1 MKYDPQPRS
10 TMQRPTAIQ
19 LQMPPP
25 YVPPPIDTYDPTSA
39 HYRYKDELIDI
50 GEMDKIGGR
59 CGFCLEKFWLR
70 MKRFLHKICPCFYA
84 LFSSKEEEYQLYKA
98 ILGFPF
104 GVAVGVLF
112 YYAMIDRLKLNTFFR
127 FMMGTMMLI
136 VMSMGYARSIKI
148 RCVVWLIFPCF
159 FGKSGRDILMTMAI
173 GALLTGPVSNT
184 MDNFKES
191 VRTVT
196 CMTEL
201 MINMTM
207 VRFELTGKPIFSI
220 VRNFVGSERMDKM
233 TGKLHKSLS
242 PVKNEVE
249 NTKETKEEEVKAAR
263 MDAEMGTKRSDY
275 FHEQER
281 KNAAKL
287 AKEDGGNKSKAF
299 AVDTSY
305 IKKLDY
311 RCNNIWGGAVD
322 VCKQAFAD
330 AWDNCLRVIPVIG
343 YLICWPTKLDFF
355 CLLVKL
361 FPSPANCDASK
372 LLNSGFGGA
381 YSDGDDAATELT
393 QGTKVKLE
401 YMVKPRKGKVDAANI
416 QDVRKGMKNEF
427 GKKQRFFNFIITI
440 CQRIMAFAFIQIFI
454 TSFQYHNSYL
464 SSIKFDNCYMTDYF
478 RSIERRRRRRG
489 RSTLVPLKKLESR
502 ILIEPTAW
510 RLLPAEKQKFSKGTV
525 KLVINSLLF
534 VLIFIFDHLIFAILD
549 IVTRHSYVVYA
560 QKGVH
565 DIKLQ
570 VNGTGM
576 LAKLVRGILKG
587 FHERHEINQKFD
599 NLKCLPYATLT
610 PPIYYLKVFGTIAL
624 ILLLLYFEA
633 YGLRLRR
640 MVCSF
645 FFPKREKQRILSLY
659 NGTMKRRAGYARTVR
674 HQVRRLARE
683 RHLTMEWD
691 TWTALLNQC
700 PLFCFWLKWVGKGK
714 TTCVACREEEDET
727 FHFCDTPGCNFA
739 YCPSCWEDLRR
750 HCYACSPE
758 SADEES
764 SLSEGMFGSD
774 DDNPDAKD
782 D

>member
-1 MKYDPQPRS
+1 MNRPAGPGLMPPVAPFRSGHGSAEPTSPRPILVRPFQPRHPSNSAYQPPPVQPRGKPSVVKTSHLSIGQSGIPNVPAISITQNYAKPQTPPQMPAGYRPPLSRPPLVPPRYSRVSIPRGSIPYTIPVGNGSLRQVPLAPWPQQKTTQLDNTDSGTIREQGLLSSVAHQVLPSRSSDFSLPARSSVRNVGANETSAIRFPTGTSFAGRGDQDQLPQRPSPMKYDPQPRS

-311 RCNNIWGGAVD
+311 RCN
-322 VCKQAFAD
+322 
-330 AWDNCLRVIPVIG
+330 
-343 YLICWPTKLDFF
+343 
-355 CLLVKL
+355 
-361 FPSPANCDASK
+361 S
-372 LLNSGFGGA
+372 
-381 YSDGDDAATELT
+381 
-393 QGTKVKLE
+393 
-401 YMVKPRKGKVDAANI
+401 
-416 QDVRKGMKNEF
+416 
-427 GKKQRFFNFIITI
+427 
-440 CQRIMAFAFIQIFI
+440 
-454 TSFQYHNSYL
+454 
-464 SSIKFDNCYMTDYF
+464 MT
-478 RSIERRRRRRG
+478 
-489 RSTLVPLKKLESR
+489 
-502 ILIEPTAW
+502 
-510 RLLPAEKQKFSKGTV
+510 
-525 KLVINSLLF
+525 SLLT
-534 VLIFIFDHLIFAILD
+534 A
-549 IVTRHSYVVYA
+549 
-560 QKGVH
+560 
-565 DIKLQ
+565 
-570 VNGTGM
+570 
-576 LAKLVRGILKG
+576 
-587 FHERHEINQKFD
+587 
-599 NLKCLPYATLT
+599 
-610 PPIYYLKVFGTIAL
+610 
-624 ILLLLYFEA
+624 
-633 YGLRLRR
+633 R
-640 MVCSF
+640 MS
-645 FFPKREKQRILSLY
+645 
-659 NGTMKRRAGYARTVR
+659 
-674 HQVRRLARE
+674 
-683 RHLTMEWD
+683 
-691 TWTALLNQC
+691 
-700 PLFCFWLKWVGKGK
+700 
-714 TTCVACREEEDET
+714 
-727 FHFCDTPGCNFA
+727 
-739 YCPSCWEDLRR
+739 
-750 HCYACSPE
+750 
-758 SADEES
+758 
-764 SLSEGMFGSD
+764 
-774 DDNPDAKD
+774 
-782 D
+782 